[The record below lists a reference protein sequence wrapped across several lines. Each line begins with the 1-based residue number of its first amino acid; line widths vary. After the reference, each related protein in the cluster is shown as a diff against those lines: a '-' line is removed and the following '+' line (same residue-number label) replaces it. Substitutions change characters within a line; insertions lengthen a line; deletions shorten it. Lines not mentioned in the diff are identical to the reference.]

1 MGKYRSQNRVAVL
14 ENFTA
19 INGIYSPKGHKRAN
33 EISQA
38 YPDKFIII
46 NIHCGPLANPYPIP
60 GEYHPALKTDEGNII
75 FNTLGIDTNLIENRK
90 QIPGIAVIGSIN
102 RSTNPWAINYDDW
115 ESTAKNIIDQ
125 PSIVNIYIK
134 PDINFRTRE
143 LTVEVEYYYT
153 DDSPAEENY
162 LTVMLLQNEI
172 IGYQSN
178 GILNPEYLVDK
189 KKNEYRHMHTLRK
202 VISNGGV
209 WGDPITDTKK
219 GSYECRK
226 YTIVLPDSINNV
238 KLDIEN
244 LEIAAF
250 ISESKDN
257 IYTGYNVV
265 IPPPEDI
272 KTDLS
277 LIDVSP
283 YHNNYK
289 F

>member
-1 MGKYRSQNRVAVL
+1 M
-14 ENFTA
+14 
-19 INGIYSPKGHKRAN
+19 
-33 EISQA
+33 
-38 YPDKFIII
+38 
-46 NIHCGPLANPYPIP
+46 ANPYPIP